1 MFPDSL
7 NLSIRAPVNDFIQ
20 ALVTNHGWVF
30 KAISGA
36 ILKAVLFIEWILRG
50 LPWWLVILAFMALA
64 WQSSKRWSLTI
75 AVGALLLAVG
85 VLGLWDLTMQTL
97 ALMLMATQPNVLV
110 VASIS
115 RERPSDSHL
124 IFVVKAGRPGR

>member
-20 ALVTNHGWVF
+20 ALVANYGWVF
-30 KAISGA
+30 KAISGV

-64 WQSSKRWSLTI
+64 WRSSRRWSLTL

-97 ALMLMATQPNVLV
+97 ALMLMATIV
-110 VASIS
+110 S
-115 RERPSDSHL
+115 
-124 IFVVKAGRPGR
+124 